1 MRAGSQ
7 VAGAGSLLV
16 DIGETV
22 AGSHPLLWRGAGSSA
37 AQTVCVSLH
46 TVESCL
52 GMIDVVITMWGCS
65 MLFNGSSK
73 IIDK

>member
-16 DIGETV
+16 DIGGTV

-37 AQTVCVSLH
+37 ARTVCASLR

-52 GMIDVVITMWGCS
+52 GILMDVVITMRG